1 LIVLVNGQRAG
12 LEKTGGCFSPEC
24 KASSGKIHFSSAWMR
39 VAVWNA
45 MKTPLFAAVLS
56 FTSAVSLLAD
66 SNIVL
71 TGVHNCCKKCD
82 TGITEAVAKVDGASA
97 KTEKRKVTITAKDE
111 ATAKLA
117 VQSLVKNGYFGE
129 GAVAPVVGDQKVKS
143 ATVNGLHLCCG
154 KCVTAAEEAV
164 LSVPGVTGHN
174 AEKGAA
180 SFKVDGD
187 FSTQQL
193 AAALHKAGLHGEIK

>member
-1 LIVLVNGQRAG
+1 MKSPLLV
-12 LEKTGGCFSPEC
+12 
-24 KASSGKIHFSSAWMR
+24 
-39 VAVWNA
+39 
-45 MKTPLFAAVLS
+45 AVLS
-56 FTSAVSLLAD
+56 FASALSLFAE

-82 TGITEAVAKVDGASA
+82 TGIVEAVAKVDGASA

-117 VQSLVKNGYFGE
+117 AQSLVKNGYFGE
-129 GAVAPVVGDQKVKS
+129 GAVAPVVVDQKVKS

-164 LSVPGVTGHN
+164 LSVAVVPGHN
-174 AEKGAA
+174 ATKGAA

-187 FSTQQL
+187 FSTEQL
-193 AAALHKAGLHGEIK
+193 SNALHKAGLHGEIK

>member
-1 LIVLVNGQRAG
+1 
-12 LEKTGGCFSPEC
+12 
-24 KASSGKIHFSSAWMR
+24 
-39 VAVWNA
+39 
-45 MKTPLFAAVLS
+45 MKTPLLLTLLS
-56 FTSAVSLLAD
+56 FASAVSLFAE
-66 SNIVL
+66 SNLVL

-82 TGITEAVAKVDGASA
+82 TGIAEAVAKVEGASA
-97 KTEKRKVTITAKDE
+97 KTDKAEKGKVTITAKDE

-117 VQSLVKNGYFGE
+117 AQSLVKNGYFGE
-129 GAVAPVVGDQKVKS
+129 GAVAPTVADQKVKS

-164 LSVPGVTGHN
+164 LSVAGVTGHN
-174 AEKGAA
+174 ATKGAA

-193 AAALHKAGLHGEIK
+193 SNALHKAGLHGEIK

>member
-1 LIVLVNGQRAG
+1 MKR
-12 LEKTGGCFSPEC
+12 
-24 KASSGKIHFSSAWMR
+24 GKIRFPSALSR
-39 VAVWNA
+39 VAVDVA
-45 MKTPLFAAVLS
+45 MKTPLLVALLS
-56 FTSAVSLLAD
+56 CTSVVSLFAD
-66 SNIVL
+66 ANLVL

-82 TGITEAVAKVDGASA
+82 TGITEAVAKVNGASA

-117 VQSLVKNGYFGE
+117 VESLVNNGYFGE
-129 GAVAPVVGDQKVKS
+129 GAVAPAVVDQKVKS
-143 ATVNGLHLCCG
+143 AAVNGLHLCCG

-174 AEKGAA
+174 AVKGAA
-180 SFKVDGD
+180 SFKVEGD

-193 AAALHKAGLHGEIK
+193 SNALHKSGLHGVIK